1 MNQKIILFLMPS
13 LMFFKIKAIGVLY
26 LPELISLFL
35 FIQFLPKIILLFRH
49 QLKTFVLLL
58 LLYLFAQIFSDI
70 YRATPSE
77 DYLRG
82 WSNIT
87 FFLIHTSTLF
97 VLLSNDKNNFFIFGL
112 GYVLGIIL
120 TTFYSPNIYFQGGSF
135 WKFGYGTPIT
145 FLIALLTTSKFI
157 QNNFIKILIFLSL
170 AITNFYFGFR
180 SLAGVCLFVS
190 SILFIVNFN
199 SIHNFLN
206 NKKSIQYK
214 IVSSILLIFILT
226 YLVNS
231 SYAYLAINEYLGVN
245 EVARYKSQIG
255 SLGILVGGRQEILT
269 SIYAILNSPFIGY
282 GSWAMNPFSDDL
294 LQGLLLDFGY
304 YNIQAFTYFD
314 DRLPTHSHF
323 FGAWVT
329 AGIFGVFIWIWFL
342 YNIAKALVFNSIKKD
357 NWNGFFY
364 FICILMTWKI
374 FFSTFAGEARFYD
387 AYYLCLILFI
397 VNKFSVNEK

>member
-1 MNQKIILFLMPS
+1 MNHKIILFLMPS
-13 LMFFKIKAIGVLY
+13 LMFLKIKGIGVLY
-26 LPELISLFL
+26 VPELISLFL
-35 FIQFLPKIILLFRH
+35 FIQLFSKIILLYKD
-49 QLKTFVLLL
+49 QLKTFILLL
-58 LLYLFAQIFSDI
+58 FLYLFVQVFSDL
-70 YRATPSE
+70 YRATPPE

-82 WSNIT
+82 WSNII
-87 FFLIHTSTLF
+87 FFFIHTSTLF
-97 VLLSNDKNNFFIFGL
+97 FILNNDKNNFFIFGL

-145 FLIALLTTSKFI
+145 FLLALLTTTKFF
-157 QNNFIKILIFLSL
+157 QNNLFRILIFLFLSF
-170 AITNFYFGFR
+170 INFYFGFR

-190 SILFIVNFN
+190 LIMFIMNFN
-199 SIHNFLN
+199 SIYNLLN

-214 IVSSILLIFILT
+214 IVLGILLIFILT
-226 YLVNS
+226 YLVNT

-245 EVARYKSQIG
+245 EVARYKSQMG

-304 YNIQAFTYFD
+304 YNVQAFTYFD

-342 YNIAKALVFNSIKKD
+342 YNIFKALVLNSMKKD

-397 VNKFSVNEK
+397 VNKPSLNEK

>member
-1 MNQKIILFLMPS
+1 MNHKIILFLMPS
-13 LMFFKIKAIGVLY
+13 LMFLKIKGIGVLY

-35 FIQFLPKIILLFRH
+35 FIQFFSKIILLFRH
-49 QLKTFVLLL
+49 QLKIFVLLL
-58 LLYLFAQIFSDI
+58 FLYLFAQIFSDI
-70 YRATPSE
+70 YRATPPK

-82 WSNIT
+82 WSNII

-342 YNIAKALVFNSIKKD
+342 YNIFKALVLNSMKKD

-397 VNKFSVNEK
+397 VNKPSLNEK